1 VVDSVI
7 AGVVLVVELD
17 VVDLLVVGLAVVV
30 GGK

>member
-1 VVDSVI
+1 MVDSVI